1 MPPKGKGKKQPSNA
15 KAGGAGKKLKT
26 SASVQAES
34 VGDGAIVPLA
44 AAAMGAV
51 EFHKG
56 ITRMRNLLK
65 YRASERCTKAYI
77 YIYIFRHAAF

>member
-1 MPPKGKGKKQPSNA
+1 MPQKGKGQKQPSNA
-15 KAGGAGKKLKT
+15 KAGGAGKKQKT

-34 VGDGAIVPLA
+34 VGDVAIVPWAA
-44 AAAMGAV
+44 AAAMGAM

-56 ITRMRNLLK
+56 ITKMRNLLK

-77 YIYIFRHAAF
+77 YIYI

>member
-26 SASVQAES
+26 SASVQAEP

-44 AAAMGAV
+44 AAGMGAV